1 MPQFFILENHQ
12 IYADSAEVAR
22 YLGYKKSNPPDST
35 ISEEIKKCIAE
46 MKQTIAPKAV
56 YEKFDLKVSEQN
68 EIAFADLSFKSVDLA
83 RNLKGC
89 RQVVIFASTLGAGP
103 DALIRKAQ
111 IENPAKAA
119 ILQATGAMFIESFV
133 DNLNETIEQEA
144 MDFDLTARPRFS
156 PGYGDVPLSMQKD
169 FFRLLPCS
177 KIGLTLMDSLI
188 MAPEKSVT
196 AFVGLC

>member
-1 MPQFFILENHQ
+1 MAQFFMLENHQ
-12 IYADSAEVAR
+12 VYADAAEVAR

-35 ISEEIKKCIAE
+35 VLSEIKSCISE
-46 MKQTIAPKAV
+46 MKEVITPKAV
-56 YEKFDLKVSEQN
+56 YEKFDLTVSGQN
-68 EIAFADLSFKSVDLA
+68 KISFADLSFVSSDLS

-89 RQVVIFASTLGAGP
+89 SQVIIFASTIGPGP

-111 IENPAKAA
+111 IQNPAKAA
-119 ILQATGAMFIESFV
+119 VFQATGAMFIESFV
-133 DNLNETIEQEA
+133 DNLNETLEQEA
-144 MDFDLTARPRFS
+144 MDFDLSARPRFS
-156 PGYGDVPLSMQKD
+156 PGYGDVPLDMQKD

-177 KIGLTLMDSLI
+177 KIGLTLMNSLI